1 MGANKNSDSVILTGT
16 GDGSEADETT
26 ETELIDSG
34 DDLDA
39 VLADLGGEQ
48 DALITVSK
56 VNRQGKREIVE
67 RYHPADFDLFNLRDQ
82 FGGGEYFL
90 TGRRGNKIAKGFPKK
105 VILAE
110 PREKPRQVDQGGNLA
125 EVMRDGFAQQQQM
138 MENFIKLMMTN
149 QPQASQPDPDA
160 VRRGIMQDMIQ
171 MKELFNNGQQ
181 AQGIGPEKVLELLKT
196 GMELGKES
204 AGGDRSVL
212 DVLTETVKTFGE
224 PISNAIKQQQM
235 AAARQQHA
243 AGQGQAQGQGQAM
256 TTETG
261 QPAVDS
267 QQAASPADKGEGD
280 QVAMMK
286 MYVGHLVNEAEK
298 GGDPLL
304 WADVIMSYVPEDDLR
319 TILQQ
324 MDPVDYLGNIDNR
337 VFHYREWFAELG
349 ADLKKQLGIPDVS
362 GPGDTTKPAEPGD
375 GEPAAIESHG
385 STGDDP
391 AGQSGGDS
399 HT

>member
-1 MGANKNSDSVILTGT
+1 MGSSKDSDEVIIPGT
-16 GDGSEADETT
+16 GSGSEADESTKT
-26 ETELIDSG
+26 EMIDSG

-90 TGRRGNKIAKGFPKK
+90 TGRRGNKIAPGFPKK

-110 PREKPRQVDQGGNLA
+110 PREKPRQADQGGNLA
-125 EVMRDGFAQQQQM
+125 DVMRDGFAQQQQM

-149 QPQASQPDPDA
+149 QPNASQPDPDA

-181 AQGIGPEKVLELLKT
+181 SEGIGPEKVLELLKT

-204 AGGDRSVL
+204 AGGDSSLL
-212 DVLTETVKTFGE
+212 DVLTQTVRTFGE
-224 PISNAIKQQQM
+224 PISQAIKQQQ
-235 AAARQQHA
+235 AAAAQQQTA
-243 AGQGQAQGQGQAM
+243 PGQGQALASTQ
-256 TTETG
+256 TG
-261 QPAVDS
+261 VHAADP
-267 QQAASPADKGEGD
+267 QQAGAQAETTQTEDE
-280 QVAMMK
+280 QVKMMK
-286 MYVGHLVNEAEK
+286 MYVAHLVREATN

-304 WADVIMSYVPEDDLR
+304 WADVIISKVPEADLK

-337 VFHYREWFAELG
+337 VYHYREWFAELG
-349 ADLKKQLGIPDVS
+349 ADLKKQLRIPDVS
-362 GPGDTTKPAEPGD
+362 GPVEHNEPAEPGP
-375 GEPAAIESHG
+375 GETAAIEG
-385 STGDDP
+385 NGATGDDP